1 MCGRYAT
8 SQTTADLQRAFETD
22 VIALDHEL
30 EADYNMAPT
39 KLAPLVIGR
48 RADGADD
55 AEPAQRELLEA
66 RWGLIP
72 SWAKDKAIGS
82 RMINARAETLA
93 EKPSFRRAF
102 ARRRSLV
109 PADGYYEW
117 YTAETPA
124 EGGRPSKQP
133 FFIRP
138 RDGSVL
144 AMAGLHEFWKD
155 PETDTWVVSFTIIT
169 TTAEDSLGH
178 LHDRMPLF
186 VEPDRWD
193 DWLDPAPRPTGEL
206 LDLLT
211 PAAPGLL
218 DAYPVSTAVNNVRNG
233 GPELVA
239 HLQAE

>member
-1 MCGRYAT
+1 MSLA
-8 SQTTADLQRAFETD
+8 
-22 VIALDHEL
+22 HEL

-39 KLAPLVIGR
+39 KLAPVVVGR
-48 RADGADD
+48 LG
-55 AEPAQRELLEA
+55 QRELLEA

-72 SWAKDKAIGS
+72 SWAKDPSIGS

-102 ARRRSLV
+102 AKRRSLV

-117 YTAETPA
+117 YTAEPA
-124 EGGRPSKQP
+124 VEGEKPRKQP

-138 RDGSVL
+138 QDGSVL

-155 PETDTWVVSFTIIT
+155 RSTDAWVISFTIIT
-169 TTAEDSLGH
+169 TSAEDSLGH
-178 LHDRMPLF
+178 IHDRMPLF
-186 VEPDRWD
+186 VEPDGWD
-193 DWLDPAPRPTGEL
+193 AWLDPAPRPSGEL
-206 LDLLT
+206 LELLT

-233 GPELVA
+233 GPELIA
-239 HLQAE
+239 PLPSE

>member
-1 MCGRYAT
+1 MCGRYAM
-8 SQTTADLQRAFETD
+8 SQTTADLQRAFEAD
-22 VIALDHEL
+22 VVALDHEL

-39 KLAPLVIGR
+39 KLAPVLIGR
-48 RADGADD
+48 RADGTDD
-55 AEPAQRELLEA
+55 TEPAQRELLEA

-82 RMINARAETLA
+82 RLINARAETLA

-102 ARRRSLV
+102 AKRRSLV

-117 YTAETPA
+117 YSAEDPADGGTP
-124 EGGRPSKQP
+124 RKQP

-155 PETDTWVVSFTIIT
+155 PETDAWVISFTIIT

-186 VEPDRWD
+186 VEPDRWNA
-193 DWLDPAPRPTGEL
+193 WLDPAPRPAGEL

-218 DAYPVSTAVNNVRNG
+218 DAYLVSTAVNNVRHG
-233 GPELVA
+233 GPDLIAPVA
-239 HLQAE
+239 PE